1 MFIYRPQEDSYAT
14 LNLLS
19 RINNRFNICIDVGA
33 GSCILTHELSR
44 FCRHVVAVDINPYAC
59 AGCRKYD
66 VLCAHGL
73 SAISRADL
81 VVSNPPYLP
90 PEEPPSDMEA
100 LAIYDYG
107 LIDHILRWAF
117 AYRPRLLVLTYS
129 TLGRA
134 DLIEEAAYALGR
146 IVDREV
152 VHRFFEDIVSI
163 AVEPL
168 GPVSGSS

>member
-1 MFIYRPQEDSYAT
+1 MFIYKPQEDSYVT

-19 RINNRFNICIDVGA
+19 RINGKFDICVDVGA
-33 GSCILTHELSR
+33 GSCILTRALGR
-44 FCRHVVAVDINPYAC
+44 LCKRVVAVDINPYAC
-59 AGCRKYD
+59 AGCKEYD

-90 PEEPPSDMEA
+90 PEEPPVDLEA
-100 LAIYDYG
+100 VAIYDYG
-107 LIDHILRWAF
+107 LIHHILRWAF

-134 DLIEEAAYALGR
+134 DAIEDAVSALGR

-152 VHRFFEDIVSI
+152 VHRFFEDIVAI

-168 GPVSGSS
+168 RPVSGSF